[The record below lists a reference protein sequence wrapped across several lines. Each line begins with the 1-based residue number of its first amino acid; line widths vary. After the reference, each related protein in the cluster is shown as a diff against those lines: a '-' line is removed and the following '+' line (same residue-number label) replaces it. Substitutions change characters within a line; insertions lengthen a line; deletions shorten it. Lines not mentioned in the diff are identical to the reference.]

1 MKAVKEQALG
11 VRCPT
16 CGARPKEKCELC
28 TGLPRT
34 DPHPAR
40 SLAAE
45 KEWRRRNDASATEGV
60 RLIRRASEAR
70 ETSQITRF

>member
-1 MKAVKEQALG
+1 MLHRVVMKAVKQQALG

-16 CGARPKEKCELC
+16 CGANPKEKCELN

-34 DPHPAR
+34 EPHPAR

-45 KEWRRRNDASATEGV
+45 KE
-60 RLIRRASEAR
+60 
-70 ETSQITRF
+70 